1 MLVDIG
7 YSRREPGRFGGL
19 QLPSPERLGGGDGR
33 ERIIAS
39 IRRIQQDD
47 GRLPSERQLADDLN
61 VKRHQLR
68 KALQA
73 LREAGELQPRQ
84 VRRARAL
91 PRYGEEL
98 VQLTNPLEV
107 LELRLIMEP
116 GFARLASLRASSMDI
131 ARILQAASTPAGSP
145 AGEADLAF
153 HFAVLRAA
161 RNHLAEEIYKTMRQV
176 GFDAR
181 MKIAR
186 GPSQSCPNRIAIRDA
201 EHMRVAQAI
210 SQRDPEAAEAAM
222 RDHLHAVQYQLNQRS
237 STGAFAAA

>member
-1 MLVDIG
+1 M
-7 YSRREPGRFGGL
+7 
-19 QLPSPERLGGGDGR
+19 PSPERHGGGDGL

-47 GRLPSERQLADDLN
+47 GRLPSERQLADDLD

-68 KALQA
+68 KALQT
-73 LREAGELQPRQ
+73 LRKAGELQPRPT
-84 VRRARAL
+84 RRANAL

-98 VQLTNPLEV
+98 VQLTNPIEV

-131 ARILQAASTPAGSP
+131 ARILHAASTPPGSP

-161 RNHLAEEIYKTMRQV
+161 RNHLAEELYKTMRQV
-176 GFDAR
+176 GFDSR

-186 GPSQSCPNRIAIRDA
+186 GPSPTCPNRIAIRDA

-210 SQRDPEAAEAAM
+210 SQRDPEAAEAGM
-222 RDHLHAVQYQLNQRS
+222 RDHLHAVQNQLNRRS

>member
-1 MLVDIG
+1 VDDTN
-7 YSRREPGRFGGL
+7 RKDCK
-19 QLPSPERLGGGDGR
+19 LPNPERHGGEDGL

-39 IRRIQQDD
+39 IRRIQQDN

-68 KALQA
+68 KALQS
-73 LREAGELQPRQ
+73 LREAGELQPR
-84 VRRARAL
+84 RAPRAIETL
-91 PRYGEEL
+91 PGYGEEL

-116 GFARLASLRASSMDI
+116 GFARLASLRASSVDI
-131 ARILQAASTPAGSP
+131 ERILEAATTPTGSP
-145 AGEADLAF
+145 AGQADLAF

-161 RNHLAEEIYKTMRQV
+161 RNHLAEELYKTMRQV
-176 GFDAR
+176 GFDSR

-186 GPSQSCPNRIAIRDA
+186 APSPTCPNRIAIRDA

-222 RDHLHAVQYQLNQRS
+222 REHLHAVQDQLNQRS
-237 STGAFAAA
+237 STRAFAAA